1 MTEHRRY
8 TTNESRQDSAHS
20 VLSHYRRVMKMDS
33 DAEALVDLLT
43 DLRHICHVRD
53 DLSYHRAAHIS
64 ASVFGHEMS
73 DRKEK
78 LS

>member
-1 MTEHRRY
+1 MTDP
-8 TTNESRQDSAHS
+8 TNEARQDSAHS
-20 VLSHYRRVMKMDS
+20 VLSHYRRMMKKDN

-53 DLSYHRAAHIS
+53 DLSYHRASHIS
-64 ASVFGHEMS
+64 ASVFGHEIS
-73 DRKEK
+73 EWKDK